1 MGQYHILVNV
11 DKAEYLDP
19 FSIGLGSKQWEHQS
33 EARWPLY
40 GSLSDAM
47 YILTMTS
54 PNRGGGDMPSHHD
67 VSGRWAGDRVMV
79 VGDYTVDEDLPAH
92 FMAGNLYGHALD
104 HYAEIGEL
112 VREAF
117 TGIYGLE
124 WESETFPSGTI
135 HWNRRVKEAV
145 SA

>member
-11 DKAEYLDP
+11 DKREYLHP
-19 FSIGLGSKQWEHQS
+19 AEIGLGVKQWEHQS

-54 PNRGGGDMPSHHD
+54 PARGGGDMPGTEI
-67 VSGRWAGDRVMV
+67 SGRWAGDRVMV
-79 VGDYTVDEDLPAH
+79 VGDYTEDEDLPAE
-92 FMAGNLYGHALD
+92 FLASQIYGQAQET
-104 HYAEIGEL
+104 YEEIGSL
-112 VREAF
+112 MRDAF
-117 TGIYGLE
+117 TQVYGLQ
-124 WESETFPSGTI
+124 WESEEYPSGNI
-135 HWNRRVKEAV
+135 GWSRIAKAEV